1 LEERIGALPGLA
13 NALGGLAAAE
23 QHSRDPARVARSHAH
38 RARADALAATVG
50 LRSLFVDHLLAT
62 GDEWALRHKGDDWS
76 LEGAGARGVHYL
88 RTLLANPRRDVLA
101 LDLAAGGDGL
111 VPSSPE
117 PVIDESAREA
127 YRARL
132 GQLDTELDAADRSGD
147 QARADRLSGERDA
160 IVSE

>member
-1 LEERIGALPGLA
+1 FYLGLLALATDDADAAAVAFDAAAALEERIGALPGLA

-23 QHSRDPARVARSHAH
+23 QHSRDPARGARSHAH
-38 RARADALAATVG
+38 RARADALAATAG
-50 LRSLFVDHLLAT
+50 LRSLFVGHLLAT

-76 LEGAGARGVHYL
+76 LEGAGERVRLRDARGVHYL

-127 YRARL
+127 
-132 GQLDTELDAADRSGD
+132 
-147 QARADRLSGERDA
+147 
-160 IVSE
+160 